1 MKHHDDLCNQC
12 NDNLPGILNEVFSEK
27 EIHDCIQ
34 VQANK
39 KAAGIDGLI
48 NEMFKY
54 SNETI
59 TPILTGLFNKI
70 LQEGCFPQL
79 WREAIIFPIL
89 KGGSQHEPSNY
100 RGISLLCSL
109 SKIFTKL
116 INNRLVMWAD
126 ENNVR
131 HEEQAGYRKNYST
144 VDQIFTLQC
153 LVQKYLCK
161 KKGRCYVIFVDFSKA
176 FDAIPHLLLW
186 FKLINTGIHGRVLE
200 VLRSMYLALKS
211 CARTPEGITNF
222 FECKTGTRQG
232 CMLSPFLFILYIG
245 ELIDMLDELGC
256 HGIYVNEYAKN
267 IMILLYADD
276 MALIAD
282 TVGRLQRMIDVLE
295 SYCCKWNM
303 LVNLIK
309 TKIMVFRRGGV
320 LRKNEQWFY
329 NEKSCFSI

>member
-1 MKHHDDLCNQC
+1 
-12 NDNLPGILNEVFSEK
+12 
-27 EIHDCIQ
+27 
-34 VQANK
+34 
-39 KAAGIDGLI
+39 
-48 NEMFKY
+48 MFKC

-59 TPILTGLFNKI
+59 RPILTVLFNKI

-89 KGGSQHEPSNY
+89 KGGSPHEPSNY

-186 FKLINTGIHGRVLE
+186 FKLINTGIHGRVLK

-211 CARTPEGITNF
+211 CVRTPEGITNC
-222 FECKTGTRQG
+222 FECNTGTRQG

-256 HGIYVNEYAKN
+256 HSIYVNEDAKN
-267 IMILLYADD
+267 IMIFLYADN

-282 TVGRLQRMIDVLE
+282 TVGRLQRMIDV
-295 SYCCKWNM
+295 
-303 LVNLIK
+303 
-309 TKIMVFRRGGV
+309 
-320 LRKNEQWFY
+320 
-329 NEKSCFSI
+329 